1 MAYPMDHD
9 TRQRIMIVTFKT
21 KTWANIVMFG
31 DVAVVL
37 LRMMGH
43 SGTVPGALRA
53 EEVGPARERL
63 RTELDALSPDTP
75 SPGKNTDD
83 DEPVVTIHQRAYPLL
98 ELLAAAEK
106 AGREVMWE

>member
-1 MAYPMDHD
+1 
-9 TRQRIMIVTFKT
+9 MIVTFKT

-31 DVAVVL
+31 EVAVVL

-53 EEVGPARERL
+53 EEVGPARARL
-63 RTELDALSPDTP
+63 RTELKALAPDTP

-106 AGREVMWE
+106 AEREVMWE

>member
-1 MAYPMDHD
+1 
-9 TRQRIMIVTFKT
+9 MIVTFKT
-21 KTWANIVMFG
+21 KTWSNIVMFG
-31 DVAVVL
+31 EVAVVL

-63 RTELDALSPDTP
+63 RTELDVLSPDTP

-106 AGREVMWE
+106 AEREVMWE

>member
-1 MAYPMDHD
+1 MDTPDHD

-53 EEVGPARERL
+53 DEVGPARERL
-63 RTELDALSPDTP
+63 RAELDALDPDTP
-75 SPGKNTDD
+75 SPGKNADD
-83 DEPVVTIHQRAYPLL
+83 GEPAVTIHQRAYPLL